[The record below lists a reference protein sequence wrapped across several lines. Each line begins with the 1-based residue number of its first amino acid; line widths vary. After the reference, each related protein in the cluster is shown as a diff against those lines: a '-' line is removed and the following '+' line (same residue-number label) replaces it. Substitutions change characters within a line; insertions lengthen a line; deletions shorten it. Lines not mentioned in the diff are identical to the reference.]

1 MILVV
6 LYKLVYLCIAAAIAV
21 NLFKEKSIKMKTT
34 YAIVALPL
42 LLRLFGIK

>member
-6 LYKLVYLCIAAAIAV
+6 LYKLVYLCLLAAMAV
-21 NLFKEKSIKMKTT
+21 GLFQAKSAQAKAT
-34 YAIVALPL
+34 YGIVALPI